1 MKLFFAFIDGKT
13 IDRIEIDWV
22 EPLVG
27 IELARDLIKK
37 NFDISWSGAVIIDNK
52 PVLSDQSE
60 VMFFAKA
67 VRGPNGAVD
76 FQASAINWI
85 YPENGSK

>member
-1 MKLFFAFIDGKT
+1 MNGLDHLMFTSTETTRKKSRRRNGDGNT
-13 IDRIEIDWV
+13 YRY
-22 EPLVG
+22 
-27 IELARDLIKK
+27 K
-37 NFDISWSGAVIIDNK
+37 NGWSGTIIIDNK

-60 VMFFAKA
+60 VLFFAKA

-76 FQASAINWI
+76 FQASAMNWI